1 MSGSKEIV
9 VVVPCSG
16 IGKPFGSVSR
26 EAAYE
31 LCEELRPND
40 TRIVA
45 LSKLVLGDAEAREL
59 VAQSPTVTIDGCKHM
74 CAAKMVKE
82 SGGKV
87 AREVAVLDV
96 FRQHK
101 DLKPEGIAE
110 LNEAGRKLARV
121 LAEEVA
127 GGLDVI
133 LASTKGGNHA

>member
-1 MSGSKEIV
+1 MSGSKEMV

-31 LCEELRPND
+31 LCEELRPHD
-40 TRIVA
+40 TRLVA
-45 LSKLVLGDAEAREL
+45 LSKLVLGDAAAREL
-59 VAQSPTVTIDGCKHM
+59 VAQSPTVTIDGCKHK
-74 CAAKMVKE
+74 CAARMVKE

-110 LNEAGRKLARV
+110 LNAAGKELARAIAV
-121 LAEEVA
+121 DIAATIDGAVPQ
-127 GGLDVI
+127 GGET
-133 LASTKGGNHA
+133 SHG